1 MMTMK
6 GGNEEPANIQL
17 RLISLLQT
25 QIGRKNTYRL
35 VYQYIYTRTL
45 ILYRNTIMNCV
56 IVIRRIRIMN
66 YEIRR

>member
-35 VYQYIYTRTL
+35 VYQYIYTHTIQKYNHELR
-45 ILYRNTIMNCV
+45 YRDTQNK
-56 IVIRRIRIMN
+56 N
-66 YEIRR
+66 YEL